1 MPADNRKN
9 RRALIYTALKMNTLG
24 INQGTAG
31 NISFRAGEHL
41 IITPSG
47 VHYDAMQPD
56 DLVKLSIET
65 GEVVDGGKPSSEWRF
80 HRDILHARGDIEAVM
95 HAHPVFCTA
104 LACQRRGIPA
114 FHYMVAVAGGKRI
127 ECSDYAL
134 FGTQE
139 LSDHVLRALGE
150 HRACLMANHG
160 MIALGRS
167 LETAL
172 ALAVEVETLAAQY
185 VRALQMG
192 EPVLLSDAQMDEA
205 LEAFSGYGTG

>member
-1 MPADNRKN
+1 
-9 RRALIYTALKMNTLG
+9 
-24 INQGTAG
+24 
-31 NISFRAGEHL
+31 
-41 IITPSG
+41 
-47 VHYDAMQPD
+47 
-56 DLVKLSIET
+56 
-65 GEVVDGGKPSSEWRF
+65 
-80 HRDILHARGDIEAVM
+80 
-95 HAHPVFCTA
+95 
-104 LACQRRGIPA
+104 
-114 FHYMVAVAGGKRI
+114 MVAVAGGKRI